1 MLSGSPLDSSAQF
14 APVTPADDK
23 QLTYHGVSARAKAF
37 YIVTT
42 GNLVIKD
49 TDGGTVTFANVLQ
62 GVVYPFST
70 NVVMA
75 ATTATVI
82 ALF

>member
-14 APVTPADDK
+14 APVTAADDI
-23 QLTYHGVSARAKAF
+23 QLTYHGKSATAKGF
-37 YIVTT
+37 YIAVT

-49 TDGGTVTFANVLQ
+49 TDGTAVTFLNVLQ
-62 GVVYPFST
+62 GVVYPFAT
-70 NVVMA
+70 NFVQA